1 MLVLRS
7 GLFEIILVRLFLR
20 CAESLRLLI
29 FCLKLKH
36 PLQRKFSAW
45 VLMGRWKLA
54 LRNYEI
60 MFLLDS
66 GKYAT
71 DPNGVTDAVNVILDK
86 IGAEVVAARPWMD
99 GKLAYEIEGHRKGLH
114 YLVYAKAD
122 SGNVQKLQRL
132 CKLSDVVLRHLCILP
147 PDQLF
152 DLMAAALTE
161 PEAAPASEE
170 GEEAGKSEETGKGEE
185 ATKGK
190 VAAESETTAENTST
204 EETTVSN

>member
-7 GLFEIILVRLFLR
+7 GLFGNNLVRLFLR
-20 CAESLRLLI
+20 GDELLRLLI

-86 IGAEVVAARPWMD
+86 IGAEVVSARPWMD
-99 GKLAYEIEGHRKGLH
+99 AKLAYEIEGHRKGLH

-170 GEEAGKSEETGKGEE
+170 GEEAGKGEE
-185 ATKGK
+185 ATKGE